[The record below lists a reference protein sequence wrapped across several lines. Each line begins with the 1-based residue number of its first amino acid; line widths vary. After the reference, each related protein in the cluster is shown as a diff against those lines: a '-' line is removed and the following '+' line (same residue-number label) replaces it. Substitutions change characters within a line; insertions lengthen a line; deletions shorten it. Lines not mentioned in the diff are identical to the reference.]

1 MYEIDVDGDDSSRV
15 GLILL
20 RDSSALGSST
30 PVNRYFTYM
39 RMVIARQGAV
49 RLASGS

>member
-1 MYEIDVDGDDSSRV
+1 MDEIDVDGDDSSKV
-15 GLILL
+15 GLILP

-30 PVNRYFTYM
+30 PINHYLAYM
-39 RMVIARQGAV
+39 RTVIARQGAV